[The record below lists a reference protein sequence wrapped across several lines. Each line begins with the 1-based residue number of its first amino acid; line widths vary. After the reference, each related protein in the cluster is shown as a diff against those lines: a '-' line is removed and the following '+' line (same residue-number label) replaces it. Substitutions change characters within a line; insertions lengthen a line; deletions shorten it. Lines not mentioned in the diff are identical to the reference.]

1 MKYVSIFWFI
11 NCLLLYDI
19 VTVVF
24 FIDYQH
30 IYIVRRM
37 EFPLIS
43 IIIPQTM
50 ITKIKIKWLRHK
62 YRQVNKH
69 LKLNKTITFLAEM
82 FCSTPERNS
91 NQCLWYTVQHK
102 SLKVLLSSALVRA
115 SYVDHWAK
123 TATWKHSFKY

>member
-11 NCLLLYDI
+11 NCLFLYNI
-19 VTVVF
+19 VTVVV
-24 FIDYQH
+24 YWLN
-30 IYIVRRM
+30 IVRRM

-62 YRQVNKH
+62 YWQVNKH

-102 SLKVLLSSALVRA
+102 SYCSAPWSA

-123 TATWKHSFKY
+123 TATWKQLQILIGRRI